1 MMSRATIIDERPDIE
16 DSDVSQDVQDQ
27 AIEVPGEEQPQEPD
41 IPEKY
46 RGKSVQELVQMN
58 QELEKFSGKQSTE
71 VGELRKLVDN
81 YIQTELETKQAPQE
95 QQEYDKSN
103 DGDFFVDPQSAVD
116 RAINNHPKIK
126 EAETYTKQYKQQATL
141 AQLRSNHPDMDQ
153 ILQDPKFADWIKGSK
168 VRTQLFVN
176 ADQAYDYDSAHELFS
191 LWKERSNIVQQ
202 TASAERASRKS
213 AVKSATTGNARGTA
227 ERSNKKRYRRAD
239 IIKLMKDDPER
250 YNALSDEI
258 LKAYAEGRVK
268 YPKGDRSWLQQLI
281 LAQAVLPH

>member
-1 MMSRATIIDERPDIE
+1 MMSRATIIDERPDVE
-16 DSDVSQDVQDQ
+16 ESDVSQEIQNQ
-27 AIEVPGEEQPQEPD
+27 EIEIPEQEQPQEPN

-81 YIQTELETKQAPQE
+81 YIQTELQTRQAPQE
-95 QQEYDKSN
+95 QQEDNKS
-103 DGDFFVDPQSAVD
+103 DDVDFFVDPQSAVN
-116 RAINNHPKIK
+116 RAIDNHPKIK

-141 AQLRSNHPDMDQ
+141 AQLRSSHPDMDQ
-153 ILQDPKFADWIKGSK
+153 ILQDPKFAEWIKGSN
-168 VRTQLFVN
+168 VRTELFVK

-191 LWKERSNIVQQ
+191 LWKERSSIVQQ
-202 TASAERASRKS
+202 TANAERASRKS
-213 AVKSATTGNARGTA
+213 AIRSATTGNARGTA
-227 ERSNKKRYRRAD
+227 EGSSKKRYRRAD
-239 IIKLMKDDPER
+239 IIKLMKDDPDR

-268 YPKGDRSWLQQLI
+268 
-281 LAQAVLPH
+281 

>member
-16 DSDVSQDVQDQ
+16 ESDVSQDVQDQ
-27 AIEVPGEEQPQEPD
+27 LTEIPEEEQSQEFD

-95 QQEYDKSN
+95 QQEDDKSN
-103 DGDFFVDPQSAVD
+103 DVDFFVDPQSAVD

-153 ILQDPKFADWIKGSK
+153 ILQDPKFADWIKGSR

-191 LWKERSNIVQQ
+191 LWKERSSIVQQ
-202 TASAERASRKS
+202 TADAERASRKK

-239 IIKLMKDDPER
+239 IIKLMKEDPDR

-268 YPKGDRSWLQQLI
+268 
-281 LAQAVLPH
+281 

>member
-1 MMSRATIIDERPDIE
+1 MSRATIIDERPDVE
-16 DSDVSQDVQDQ
+16 ESDVSQDTVQESV
-27 AIEVPGEEQPQEPD
+27 EVPEQEQPQDSD

-71 VGELRKLVDN
+71 VGELRKLVDS
-81 YIQTELETKQAPQE
+81 YIQTELDNKQAPE
-95 QQEYDKSN
+95 TQQEDN
-103 DGDFFVDPQSAVD
+103 DSSDVDFFVDPQSAVN
-116 RAINNHPKIK
+116 RAIDNHPKIK

-141 AQLRSNHPDMDQ
+141 AQLRSDHPDMDQ
-153 ILQDPKFADWIKGSK
+153 ILQDPKFAEWIKGSK

-176 ADQAYDYDSAHELFS
+176 ADQAYDYDSANELFS

-202 TASAERASRKS
+202 TAKAERASRKN

-227 ERSNKKRYRRAD
+227 ERSNKKVYRRAD
-239 IIKLMKDDPER
+239 IIKLMKTDPDR

-268 YPKGDRSWLQQLI
+268 
-281 LAQAVLPH
+281 

>member
-1 MMSRATIIDERPDIE
+1 MNCESWLITISRQN
-16 DSDVSQDVQDQ
+16 S
-27 AIEVPGEEQPQEPD
+27 
-41 IPEKY
+41 K
-46 RGKSVQELVQMN
+46 
-58 QELEKFSGKQSTE
+58 
-71 VGELRKLVDN
+71 
-81 YIQTELETKQAPQE
+81 TKQAPQE
-95 QQEYDKSN
+95 QQEDDKSN
-103 DGDFFVDPQSAVD
+103 DVDFFVDPQSAVD

-191 LWKERSNIVQQ
+191 LWKERSNMIQQ
-202 TASAERASRKS
+202 TANAERASRKS

-239 IIKLMKDDPER
+239 IIKLMKEDPDR

-268 YPKGDRSWLQQLI
+268 
-281 LAQAVLPH
+281 